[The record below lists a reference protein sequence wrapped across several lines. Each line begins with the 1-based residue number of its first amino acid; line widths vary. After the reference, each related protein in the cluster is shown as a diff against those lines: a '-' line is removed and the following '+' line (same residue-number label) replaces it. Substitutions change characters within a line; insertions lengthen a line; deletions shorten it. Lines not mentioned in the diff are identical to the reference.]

1 MMRKLFYVFDIDK
14 DQILSQDDAT
24 KYYQE
29 KYDDI
34 TFKNELKKSINMM
47 FPSKKSYVLIIMLVL
62 FVFTF
67 ANIML
72 DNHSFIIGL
81 LILFSM
87 FLVFLLSTY
96 IYTLSLK
103 DDLKSVIQDDDIILN
118 DLDQL
123 NTRFV
128 SKNDEFKLRYLHEL
142 IKENKSVRFERFQ
155 NTQNNDDIVVVYIKS
170 DYELFNEEYYEVDEL
185 QLLEKYNN
193 NYDLDTNTK
202 LFDFYNNT
210 FKPII
215 NNMSPEVYEN
225 FQVQSDHNELEL
237 LIKQSAKRS
246 E

>member
-1 MMRKLFYVFDIDK
+1 MRKLFYVFDIDK
-14 DQILSQDDAT
+14 DQILSQEDAT

-47 FPSKKSYVLIIMLVL
+47 FRSKKSYVLTIMFVL
-62 FVFTF
+62 FVFAF

-128 SKNDEFKLRYLHEL
+128 SKNDEFKLRYLYEL

-155 NTQNNDDIVVVYIKS
+155 NTQNNDDIVVVYIDS
-170 DYELFNEEYYEVDEL
+170 DYELFNEEYYEIDEL

>member
-1 MMRKLFYVFDIDK
+1 MRKLFYVFDIDK
-14 DQILSQDDAT
+14 DQILSQEDAT

-47 FPSKKSYVLIIMLVL
+47 FRSKKSYVLTIMFVL
-62 FVFTF
+62 FVFAF

-128 SKNDEFKLRYLHEL
+128 SKNDEFKLRYLYEL

-155 NTQNNDDIVVVYIKS
+155 NTQNNDDIVVVYIDS
-170 DYELFNEEYYEVDEL
+170 DYELFNEEYYEIDEL

-215 NNMSPEVYEN
+215 NNMSPEVYET
-225 FQVQSDHNELEL
+225 FKVQSNNDELEL
-237 LIKQSAKRS
+237 SIKQSAKRS

>member
-1 MMRKLFYVFDIDK
+1 MRELFYVFNIDK
-14 DQILSQDDAT
+14 NQILSQDDAT

-47 FPSKKSYVLIIMLVL
+47 FPSKKSYVLTIMLVL
-62 FVFTF
+62 FVFVF

-81 LILFSM
+81 LILFGM
-87 FLVFLLSTY
+87 FLTFLLSTY

-103 DDLKSVIQDDDIILN
+103 SDLKSVIRDDDIILN

-128 SKNDEFKLRYLHEL
+128 SKNDEFKIRYLHEL
-142 IKENKSVRFERFQ
+142 IKENKNVRLERFQ
-155 NTQNNDDIVVVYIKS
+155 SKQNNDDIVVVYV
-170 DYELFNEEYYEVDEL
+170 DDNYELFKNEYYEDDEL

-193 NYDLDTNTK
+193 YELNTNTQ
-202 LFDFYNNT
+202 LFDFYHNT
-210 FKPII
+210 FKQII
-215 NNMSPEVYEN
+215 NDITPEIVNN
-225 FQVQSDHNELEL
+225 FKVQSNMNEIEAS
-237 LIKQSAKRS
+237 IKQSAKRS

>member
-1 MMRKLFYVFDIDK
+1 MRELFYVFNIDK
-14 DQILSQDDAT
+14 NQILSQDDAT

-47 FPSKKSYVLIIMLVL
+47 FPSKKSYVLTIMLVL
-62 FVFTF
+62 FVFVF

-81 LILFSM
+81 LILFGM
-87 FLVFLLSTY
+87 FLTFLLSTY

-103 DDLKSVIQDDDIILN
+103 SDLKSVIRDDDIILN

-142 IKENKSVRFERFQ
+142 IKENKSVKFERFQ
-155 NTQNNDDIVVVYIKS
+155 NTQNNDDIVVVYLDS
-170 DYELFNEEYYEVDEL
+170 DYELFNEEYYEIDEL

-193 NYDLDTNTK
+193 NYNLDTNTK
-202 LFDFYNNT
+202 LFEFYNQT
-210 FKPII
+210 FKTII
-215 NNMSPEVYEN
+215 NNLKIETVET
-225 FQVQSDHNELEL
+225 FKVQSNNDELEL
-237 LIKQSAKRS
+237 SIKQSAKRS
-246 E
+246 K

>member
-1 MMRKLFYVFDIDK
+1 MRELFYVFNIDK
-14 DQILSQDDAT
+14 NQILSQDDAT

-47 FPSKKSYVLIIMLVL
+47 FHSKKSYVLTIMLVL
-62 FVFTF
+62 FVFVF

-81 LILFSM
+81 LILFGM
-87 FLVFLLSTY
+87 FLTFLLSTY

-103 DDLKSVIQDDDIILN
+103 SDLKSVIRDDDIILN

-142 IKENKSVRFERFQ
+142 IKENKSVKFERFQ
-155 NTQNNDDIVVVYIKS
+155 NTQNNDDIVVVYLDS
-170 DYELFNEEYYEVDEL
+170 DYELFNEEYYEIDEL

-193 NYDLDTNTK
+193 NYNLDTNTK
-202 LFDFYNNT
+202 LFEFYNHT

-215 NNMSPEVYEN
+215 NNLRIETVKT
-225 FQVQSDHNELEL
+225 FKVQSNNNELEQS
-237 LIKQSAKRS
+237 IKQSAKRG

>member
-1 MMRKLFYVFDIDK
+1 MRELFYVFNIDK
-14 DQILSQDDAT
+14 NQILSQDDAT

-47 FPSKKSYVLIIMLVL
+47 FPSKKSYVLTIMLVL
-62 FVFTF
+62 FVFVF

-81 LILFSM
+81 LILFGM
-87 FLVFLLSTY
+87 FLTFLLSTY

-103 DDLKSVIQDDDIILN
+103 SDLKSVIRDDDIILN
-118 DLDQL
+118 DLDQF

-128 SKNDEFKLRYLHEL
+128 NKNDEFKIRYLHEL
-142 IKENKSVRFERFQ
+142 IKENKNVRLERFQ
-155 NTQNNDDIVVVYIKS
+155 SKQNNDDIVVVYV
-170 DYELFNEEYYEVDEL
+170 DDNYELFKNEYYEDDEL

-193 NYDLDTNTK
+193 YELNTNTQ
-202 LFDFYNNT
+202 LFDFYHNT
-210 FKPII
+210 FKQMI
-215 NNMSPEVYEN
+215 NDITPEIVNN
-225 FQVQSDHNELEL
+225 FKVQSNMNEIEAS
-237 LIKQSAKRS
+237 IKQSAKRS